1 MGLLYFYTITNL
13 HERIGIVWFT
23 IAMPFKELPCKKE
36 RYWFF
41 YSNECLNITTKNPP
55 LVAGEEGFIIIS
67 ILNSGQSQN
76 KIITVIR

>member
-1 MGLLYFYTITNL
+1 M

-41 YSNECLNITTKNPP
+41 IVMNALT
-55 LVAGEEGFIIIS
+55 
-67 ILNSGQSQN
+67 SQQ
-76 KIITVIR
+76 KTRH